1 MLSKDPDTIPMRI
14 TFLRNDPVDDL
25 DDDDDDDDGND
36 DGIDEMLPSS
46 CLAALS
52 SAAFVFD
59 VGVGAFVV
67 ELRLIS
73 RLIISCLATSG
84 WIDGLRGKHMWV
96 YISLS
101 REGSDEVE

>member
-1 MLSKDPDTIPMRI
+1 MRI
-14 TFLRNDPVDDL
+14 TFLRNDPVDDFDDNDDGN
-25 DDDDDDDDGND
+25 DDDDDD
-36 DGIDEMLPSS
+36 IDEMLPSS

-59 VGVGAFVV
+59 VVVGAFVV

-84 WIDGLRGKHMWV
+84 WIDGLRGKQM
-96 YISLS
+96 
-101 REGSDEVE
+101 

>member
-25 DDDDDDDDGND
+25 DDDDDGND
-36 DGIDEMLPSS
+36 DDDDDIDEMLPSS
-46 CLAALS
+46 CLSALS
-52 SAAFVFD
+52 SSAFVFD
-59 VGVGAFVV
+59 VVV
-67 ELRLIS
+67 ELRLFS

>member
-1 MLSKDPDTIPMRI
+1 MRI
-14 TFLRNDPVDDL
+14 TFLRNDPVDDFDDN
-25 DDDDDDDDGND
+25 DDDDD
-36 DGIDEMLPSS
+36 IDEILPSS

-73 RLIISCLATSG
+73 RLIINCLATSG

>member
-25 DDDDDDDDGND
+25 DDNDDGNDDDDDD
-36 DGIDEMLPSS
+36 IDEILPSS
-46 CLAALS
+46 CLASLS

-59 VGVGAFVV
+59 VVV

-101 REGSDEVE
+101 REGNDEVE